1 MYLLTLKVIGVL
13 RGTYTFFK
21 FIQLRMMFRHFRSQ
35 DRLSVWE
42 DVLLTSADQYKCNK
56 SHVGNFKFSSGYF

>member
-1 MYLLTLKVIGVL
+1 MYLFTLKVIAVL
-13 RGTYTFFK
+13 RATYTFFK
-21 FIQLRMMFRHFRSQ
+21 FIELRMMFRHFRSQ

-56 SHVGNFKFSSGYF
+56 SHVGNFKFSSGSF